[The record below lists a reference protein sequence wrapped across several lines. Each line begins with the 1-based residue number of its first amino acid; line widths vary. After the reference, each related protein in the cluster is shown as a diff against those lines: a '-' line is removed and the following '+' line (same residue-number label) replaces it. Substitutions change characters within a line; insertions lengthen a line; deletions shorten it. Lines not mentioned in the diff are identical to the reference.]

1 MIRLFNNHLQTTEV
15 SRNKRKLEKELRQ
28 DNSQRAKRAALTL
41 ADGLHENFRK
51 RDKLLDGFQTG
62 GHGYMYT
69 FKYFKHLLRIDYILH
84 SPELKGLDYFSPD
97 WEYSDHNPVVMR
109 MKL

>member
-1 MIRLFNNHLQTTEV
+1 MRTSGNVQYPYPTLVCGDFNSLPSSYVYHAV
-15 SRNKRKLEKELRQ
+15 K
-28 DNSQRAKRAALTL
+28 
-41 ADGLHENFRK
+41 G
-51 RDKLLDGFQTG
+51 DKLLDGFQTG